1 MRVIQVTR
9 FGGPEVLVPAAAPDP
24 VAGAGQLVIAAAA
37 SDVLFLDTLIRA
49 GRAAGFFPH
58 RPPYVPGNGV
68 GGQVIS
74 VGSGVDSGWLGQ
86 QVIAHTGGPGGAGGY
101 AGQAVADVQDVVA
114 VPGNLAVTDAVAV
127 LHDGPTALR
136 IAEIAD
142 VQPGQRVLIL
152 GAAGGMGILLIQL
165 LRARGARV
173 TGAARGRA
181 KLRAVAQAG
190 AAAVDYSHP
199 RWTAE
204 VLDAT
209 EGARP
214 DVVLDGAGG
223 QLGHA
228 AYEITADGGRFS
240 AHGSPSGSFT
250 AIDAEDARQRNIT
263 IITLRDLGTG
273 PGQRAGL
280 TRRILAELSSARI
293 HPLIG
298 QTFPLA
304 EAAKAHSAIEVRDA
318 IGKTLL
324 LAG

>member
-1 MRVIQVTR
+1 
-9 FGGPEVLVPAAAPDP
+9 
-24 VAGAGQLVIAAAA
+24 
-37 SDVLFLDTLIRA
+37 
-49 GRAAGFFPH
+49 
-58 RPPYVPGNGV
+58 
-68 GGQVIS
+68 
-74 VGSGVDSGWLGQ
+74 
-86 QVIAHTGGPGGAGGY
+86 
-101 AGQAVADVQDVVA
+101 
-114 VPGNLAVTDAVAV
+114 
-127 LHDGPTALR
+127 
-136 IAEIAD
+136 
-142 VQPGQRVLIL
+142 
-152 GAAGGMGILLIQL
+152 MGILLIQL

-173 TGAARGRA
+173 TGAARGKA

-190 AAAVDYSHP
+190 AAAVDYSRP
-199 RWTAE
+199 RWIAE

-250 AIDAEDARQRNIT
+250 PIDAEDARQRNIT
-263 IITLRDLGTG
+263 VITLRDLGTG

-280 TRRILAELSSARI
+280 TRRILADLSSARI

-304 EAAKAHSAIEVRDA
+304 EAAKAHSAIEARDA

-324 LAG
+324 LAD

>member
-1 MRVIQVTR
+1 MRIIQVAR
-9 FGGPEVLVPAAAPDP
+9 FGGPEVLVSADAPDP
-24 VAGAGQLVIAAAA
+24 VAGARQLVVATMA
-37 SDVLFLDTLIRA
+37 SDVMFIDTAIRA
-49 GRAAGFFPH
+49 GRAVDFFPH

-68 GGQVIS
+68 GGRVVS

-101 AGQAVADVQDVVA
+101 AEMAVVNVDDVVA
-114 VPGNLAVTDAVAV
+114 VPVGLGITDAVAV

-136 IAEIAD
+136 IADIAD
-142 VQPGQRVLIL
+142 VQPGQRALIL

-173 TGAARGRA
+173 AGAARGKS
-181 KLRAVAQAG
+181 KLEAVARAG

-214 DVVLDGAGG
+214 DVVLDGVGG

-228 AYEITADGGRFS
+228 AYEIIADGGRFS
-240 AHGSPSGSFT
+240 AHGTPSGSF
-250 AIDAEDARQRNIT
+250 APIDAEDACQRGIKV
-263 IITLRDLGTG
+263 ISLRDLGIG
-273 PGQRAGL
+273 PGERADL
-280 TRRILAELSSARI
+280 ARRILADVGSARI
-293 HPLIG
+293 SPLIG
-298 QTFPLA
+298 QTFSLA
-304 EAAKAHSAIEVRDA
+304 EAAKAHSAIEARDA
-318 IGKTLL
+318 IAKTLL
-324 LAG
+324 VD

>member
-9 FGGPEVLVPAAAPDP
+9 FGGPEVLVPADAPDLT
-24 VAGAGQLVIAAAA
+24 AGAGQLVIATAA
-37 SDVLFLDTLIRA
+37 SDVMFLDTIIRA
-49 GRAAGFFPH
+49 GRALGFFPQ

-101 AGQAVADVQDVVA
+101 AEQAIADAQDVVA
-114 VPGNLAVTDAVAV
+114 VPGNLPITDAVAV

-136 IAEIAD
+136 VAEITD

-152 GAAGGMGILLIQL
+152 GAAGGMGNLLIQL
-165 LRARGARV
+165 LQARGARV
-173 TGAARGRA
+173 TGAARGKA

-199 RWTAE
+199 RWTAQ

-214 DVVLDGAGG
+214 DVVLDGVGG
-223 QLGHA
+223 LLGHA
-228 AYEITADGGRFS
+228 AYQITADGGRFS
-240 AHGSPSGSFT
+240 SRTDNPHRT
-250 AIDAEDARQRNIT
+250 A
-263 IITLRDLGTG
+263 
-273 PGQRAGL
+273 
-280 TRRILAELSSARI
+280 
-293 HPLIG
+293 
-298 QTFPLA
+298 
-304 EAAKAHSAIEVRDA
+304 
-318 IGKTLL
+318 
-324 LAG
+324 